1 MSILSTST
9 NRFNDSFMNRRNLTI
24 IFGALAGAFLLLVM
38 AALYTLQTSWLKA
51 KVREKIVSE
60 AERASGG
67 RVEIGSFQ
75 YDWRTLTAHF
85 SNFVVHGTEPS
96 GAPPLFQADSVRVG
110 LKIVSFLKRD
120 IDIAS
125 LVVEHPNVHLL
136 VHRDGATNIPT
147 PPMRRTASETVQDLL
162 DLKIRHFEFNHGA
175 IDMDLTSL
183 PVDLQ
188 GEDLMV
194 LVSYDRTGPRYDAR
208 ISSNK
213 ISFNSDRFRPFS
225 GTLNATAQLERG
237 RLLIQQIML
246 QSKASKLQVAGT
258 VQHFVHPIV
267 DLNLE
272 AQLEAPDI
280 SSVAR
285 IPGLLGGHLKLTG
298 VAHYDV
304 SAFWAFQ
311 GKISGRSLVY
321 RSNSLSFQN
330 VGFTSNLLAQREQVK
345 FTHLTIAAPGGNLNG
360 EASLK
365 HFRDFE
371 LDGRLSGFNIREA
384 GSFFPDRPIPWSG
397 VASGS
402 LHLEGR
408 PGDRNPDFA
417 VQSNLR
423 IVPAAGAIPVS
434 GNIDVSYAKRSGAIQ
449 FGDSHLNFPSTQLSF
464 SGGLGANLGVTLDS
478 SNLNDVSPALRFL
491 RLRTPA
497 LPVLLRNGSA
507 HFDGTIA
514 GAATDPQIQGNLALT
529 RFRARGQTW
538 DQLRS
543 HVELSPSAADFSSL
557 TLDQGSLHISGDGHV
572 GLRNWNVTNDSPL
585 RIEARFRGANIVQAA
600 SEYTAFKLPVAGG
613 IAFGSVDLRGSVA
626 EPQGAAQ
633 INIDNADA
641 YGERL
646 NEIQLSAQ
654 AAQDQ
659 VRITRGRMQAGP
671 AVVSFSGA
679 YRHVHGSWRSGQA
692 ELKIESNGFPLAALA
707 PVRKYEPGLNAQF
720 EIHAEAAARI
730 TPGHVEPTTANGT
743 VAFRDVTVDNVP
755 YGSVTMRAA
764 THGTSL
770 NAAFEGDLRESR
782 LTGSAEVLLAPGN
795 PVKGEFRL
803 GRIRFETLYA
813 LFHAGRKNALPFD
826 GFLEGGLTFEGP
838 LQNPSQLRARAQLQE
853 IQFSSAPPA
862 GQKAPDLVFR
872 NVEPIVLDASNG
884 IATVRN
890 FHIGGKDTSLTL
902 AGSIPY
908 AQQGPMDLRVEGA
921 VDLRIFE
928 LFDPHVQSSGQSLV
942 RASVAGTLAE
952 PSVNGTL
959 ELRHGSFFL
968 KNVANGLTDVNGTV
982 KFDRDRATIQ
992 KLTAQSGGG
1001 ELSLGGF
1008 ATLSPGGPLVYRLEA
1023 NAENVRVRYAGGIS
1037 VTSTSALRLTGTSD
1051 NSVLSGTVT
1060 VSRVVLNPNTDVGN
1074 VLASLAAP
1082 AASPSNEKDF
1092 LTGLQLDVR
1101 VESAPD
1107 LQLSTALS
1115 RDVEAEVDLRLRG
1128 TLDHPVLLGNV
1139 AANQG
1144 EIKIFGTK
1152 YSVNRGEVSFFNSVK
1167 IEPVLD
1173 LDLQTEARGITVDVT
1188 VSGTF
1193 NKLNINYRSDP
1204 PLQPRDIIAL
1214 LTVGRAPN
1222 TVSNMPNAQ
1231 VTNDVSAL
1239 QSGANTVLG
1248 QAISP
1253 TSSRLSKLFGITNIK
1268 IDPLAQ
1274 GITNTPQARLS
1285 IEQQISRQIT
1295 VTYVTNLSQTSEQIF
1310 RLEWA
1315 FSRQYSLVAL
1325 RDDNGEFGIDIQY
1338 KKRFK

>member
-1 MSILSTST
+1 
-9 NRFNDSFMNRRNLTI
+9 
-24 IFGALAGAFLLLVM
+24 
-38 AALYTLQTSWLKA
+38 
-51 KVREKIVSE
+51 
-60 AERASGG
+60 
-67 RVEIGSFQ
+67 
-75 YDWRTLTAHF
+75 
-85 SNFVVHGTEPS
+85 
-96 GAPPLFQADSVRVG
+96 
-110 LKIVSFLKRD
+110 
-120 IDIAS
+120 
-125 LVVEHPNVHLL
+125 
-136 VHRDGATNIPT
+136 
-147 PPMRRTASETVQDLL
+147 
-162 DLKIRHFEFNHGA
+162 
-175 IDMDLTSL
+175 
-183 PVDLQ
+183 
-188 GEDLMV
+188 
-194 LVSYDRTGPRYDAR
+194 
-208 ISSNK
+208 
-213 ISFNSDRFRPFS
+213 
-225 GTLNATAQLERG
+225 
-237 RLLIQQIML
+237 
-246 QSKASKLQVAGT
+246 
-258 VQHFVHPIV
+258 
-267 DLNLE
+267 
-272 AQLEAPDI
+272 
-280 SSVAR
+280 
-285 IPGLLGGHLKLTG
+285 
-298 VAHYDV
+298 
-304 SAFWAFQ
+304 
-311 GKISGRSLVY
+311 
-321 RSNSLSFQN
+321 
-330 VGFTSNLLAQREQVK
+330 
-345 FTHLTIAAPGGNLNG
+345 
-360 EASLK
+360 
-365 HFRDFE
+365 
-371 LDGRLSGFNIREA
+371 
-384 GSFFPDRPIPWSG
+384 
-397 VASGS
+397 
-402 LHLEGR
+402 
-408 PGDRNPDFA
+408 
-417 VQSNLR
+417 
-423 IVPAAGAIPVS
+423 
-434 GNIDVSYAKRSGAIQ
+434 
-449 FGDSHLNFPSTQLSF
+449 
-464 SGGLGANLGVTLDS
+464 
-478 SNLNDVSPALRFL
+478 
-491 RLRTPA
+491 
-497 LPVLLRNGSA
+497 
-507 HFDGTIA
+507 
-514 GAATDPQIQGNLALT
+514 
-529 RFRARGQTW
+529 
-538 DQLRS
+538 
-543 HVELSPSAADFSSL
+543 
-557 TLDQGSLHISGDGHV
+557 
-572 GLRNWNVTNDSPL
+572 
-585 RIEARFRGANIVQAA
+585 
-600 SEYTAFKLPVAGG
+600 
-613 IAFGSVDLRGSVA
+613 
-626 EPQGAAQ
+626 
-633 INIDNADA
+633 
-641 YGERL
+641 
-646 NEIQLSAQ
+646 
-654 AAQDQ
+654 
-659 VRITRGRMQAGP
+659 MQAGP